1 MAPKIVFSSEQLTR
15 VIFKYGELKSIIK
28 VMKAYR
34 KEFLPKNRKEPSRG
48 AFKNAIGRFVSTG
61 GNAKQKE
68 RSVNPIPDEQI
79 KQVEEY

>member
-1 MAPKIVFSSEQLTR
+1 MW
-15 VIFKYGELKSIIK
+15 
-28 VMKAYR
+28 AYR